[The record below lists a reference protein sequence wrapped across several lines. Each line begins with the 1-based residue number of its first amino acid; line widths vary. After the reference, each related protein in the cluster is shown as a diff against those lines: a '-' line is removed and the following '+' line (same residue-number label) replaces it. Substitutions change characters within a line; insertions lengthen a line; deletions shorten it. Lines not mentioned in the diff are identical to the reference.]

1 MFQCLSIP
9 FILCARA
16 IVHFFPCVCKHKKY
30 YKSTLEG
37 QLGSCLGRRGGYW
50 SGERRRYICTRENF
64 YIFIGYTGKT
74 HVQEMKKFVFRLTEN
89 MNRKGQVPCRWE
101 PHWWSGEEPRY
112 RSLIKEVSVI
122 DSNMFFLILIWEL
135 HIEHQVNISDL
146 YLPAQRAF
154 KWLEKHIANDTIYEP
169 IYGSWETTRKHSGHL
184 LLTNIIMIRA
194 IRAMEL
200 IALHNRDDRLKN
212 KCIKMY
218 GKFIEKW
225 QPELYR
231 TQECLP
237 RILGIYWNLVPS
249 TFLMSFNQ
257 EIQKKDYAWI
267 PLRVKGPVQTTKTY
281 SSRLKGISDM
291 HTEIIWPFVGFLWV
305 VICSKRLK
313 RDVAFHWWQSYMDF
327 HAPRTLH
334 DIYEPKTGK
343 PVRRAFL
350 KAEGTHAAT
359 LSMFFAARKGI
370 NYLHQEDMEVPV

>member
-1 MFQCLSIP
+1 MFECLSIP

-16 IVHFFPCVCKHKKY
+16 IVHFFPCICKHKKY

-37 QLGSCLGRRGGYW
+37 QLGTCLARRGGYW
-50 SGERRRYICTRENF
+50 SGEQRKYICTRENF
-64 YIFIGYTGKT
+64 YIFTGYTGKT
-74 HVQEMKKFVFRLTEN
+74 HIQEMKKFIFRLSEN

-112 RSLIKEVSVI
+112 RSFVKEVSVI

-135 HIEHQVNISDL
+135 HNEHQENVTEL

-169 IYGSWETTRKHSGHL
+169 IDASWETSRKHGGHL

-200 IALHNRDDRLKN
+200 IALHHRDERLKK
-212 KCIKMY
+212 KCIRMY
-218 GKFIEKW
+218 GNFIEKW

-267 PLRVKGPVQTTKTY
+267 PLRVKGPVQTNKTY
-281 SSRLKGISDM
+281 SARLKGISDL

-313 RDVAFHWWQSYMDF
+313 RDIAFHWWQSYMDF

-334 DIYEPKTGK
+334 NIYEPSSGK

-359 LSMFFAARKGI
+359 IAMFFAARNGI
-370 NYLHQEDMEVPV
+370 NYLHQEEMDVPV

>member
-1 MFQCLSIP
+1 MFEYISIP

-16 IVHFFPCVCKHKKY
+16 IVHFFPCTCKHKKY

-37 QLGSCLGRRGGYW
+37 QFSSCLARRGGYW

-135 HIEHQVNISDL
+135 HHEHQVNISDL

-169 IYGSWETTRKHSGHL
+169 IDASWETTRKHCGHL
-184 LLTNIIMIRA
+184 LLTNIIMIKA

-218 GKFIEKW
+218 GKFIK
-225 QPELYR
+225 P
-231 TQECLP
+231 
-237 RILGIYWNLVPS
+237 IL
-249 TFLMSFNQ
+249 
-257 EIQKKDYAWI
+257 
-267 PLRVKGPVQTTKTY
+267 
-281 SSRLKGISDM
+281 
-291 HTEIIWPFVGFLWV
+291 
-305 VICSKRLK
+305 
-313 RDVAFHWWQSYMDF
+313 
-327 HAPRTLH
+327 
-334 DIYEPKTGK
+334 
-343 PVRRAFL
+343 
-350 KAEGTHAAT
+350 
-359 LSMFFAARKGI
+359 
-370 NYLHQEDMEVPV
+370 